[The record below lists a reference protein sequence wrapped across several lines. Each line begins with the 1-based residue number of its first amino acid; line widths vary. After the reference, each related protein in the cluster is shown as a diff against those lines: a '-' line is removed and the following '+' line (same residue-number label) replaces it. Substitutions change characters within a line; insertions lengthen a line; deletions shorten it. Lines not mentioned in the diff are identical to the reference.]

1 MTIKYDYSGK
11 LLGSDET
18 YADTREGVTELVDDL
33 SEQLLYA
40 DHVTPL
46 AITTIGEVVT
56 THHLIADRNVV
67 RMRSNSIDLGDFNE
81 VNSFLET
88 TRHLLHVNCSET
100 ENEGIIQTVIDVG
113 NSEGLGHSFSI
124 EHKVGN

>member
-11 LLGSDET
+11 LSGGDET
-18 YADTREGVTELVDDL
+18 YVDTREGITELVDGL

-40 DHVTPL
+40 DHVTLL
-46 AITTIGEVVT
+46 AITTIGGVAT
-56 THHLIADRNVV
+56 THHLIVDRNVA

-88 TRHLLHVNCSET
+88 TRHLLHVDCNET
-100 ENEGIIQTVIDVG
+100 ETDTVIQTVIDVG
-113 NSEGLGHSFSI
+113 NSEGMGHSFSI
-124 EHKVGN
+124 EHKAGN

>member
-18 YADTREGVTELVDDL
+18 YVDTREGVTELVDDL

-40 DHVTPL
+40 DHVTLL
-46 AITTIGEVVT
+46 AITTIGGVAT
-56 THHLIADRNVV
+56 THHLIVDRNVA

-88 TRHLLHVNCSET
+88 TRHLLHVDCNET
-100 ENEGIIQTVIDVG
+100 ETDTVIQTVIDVG
-113 NSEGLGHSFSI
+113 NSEGMGHSFSI
-124 EHKVGN
+124 EHKAGN

>member
-40 DHVTPL
+40 DHVTLL

-113 NSEGLGHSFSI
+113 YGEGVGHSFSI

>member
-11 LLGSDET
+11 LSGGDET
-18 YADTREGVTELVDDL
+18 YVDTREGITELVDGL

-40 DHVTPL
+40 DHVTLL
-46 AITTIGEVVT
+46 AITTIGGVAT
-56 THHLIADRNVV
+56 THHLIVDRNEA

-88 TRHLLHVNCSET
+88 TRHLLHVDCNET
-100 ENEGIIQTVIDVG
+100 ETDTVIQTVIDVG
-113 NSEGLGHSFSI
+113 NSEGMGHSFSI
-124 EHKVGN
+124 EHKAGN

>member
-11 LLGSDET
+11 LSGGDET
-18 YADTREGVTELVDDL
+18 YVDTREGITELVDGL

-40 DHVTPL
+40 DHVTLL
-46 AITTIGEVVT
+46 AITTIGGVAT
-56 THHLIADRNVV
+56 THHLIVDRNVA

-88 TRHLLHVNCSET
+88 TRYLLHVDCNET
-100 ENEGIIQTVIDVG
+100 ETDTVIQTVIDVG
-113 NSEGLGHSFSI
+113 NSEGMGHSFSI
-124 EHKVGN
+124 EHKAGN

>member
-40 DHVTPL
+40 DHVTLL

>member
-40 DHVTPL
+40 DHVTLL

-88 TRHLLHVNCSET
+88 TRHLLHVDCSKT

-113 NSEGLGHSFSI
+113 YGEGVGHSFSI

>member
-18 YADTREGVTELVDDL
+18 YVDTREGVTELVDDL

-40 DHVTPL
+40 DHVTLL
-46 AITTIGEVVT
+46 AITTIGGVAT
-56 THHLIADRNVV
+56 THHLIVDRNVA

-88 TRHLLHVNCSET
+88 TRHLLHVDCNET
-100 ENEGIIQTVIDVG
+100 ETDTVIQTVIDIG
-113 NSEGLGHSFSI
+113 NSEGMGHSFSI
-124 EHKVGN
+124 EHKAGN

>member
-18 YADTREGVTELVDDL
+18 YVDTREGVTELVDDL

-40 DHVTPL
+40 DHVTLL

-56 THHLIADRNVV
+56 THHLIADRNVA

-88 TRHLLHVNCSET
+88 TRHLLHVDCNET
-100 ENEGIIQTVIDVG
+100 ETDTVIQTVIDVG
-113 NSEGLGHSFSI
+113 NSEGMGHSFSI
-124 EHKVGN
+124 EHKAGN

>member
-11 LLGSDET
+11 LSGGDET
-18 YADTREGVTELVDDL
+18 YVDTREGITELVDGL

-40 DHVTPL
+40 DHVTLL
-46 AITTIGEVVT
+46 AITTIGGVAT
-56 THHLIADRNVV
+56 THHLIVDRNVA

-88 TRHLLHVNCSET
+88 TRHLLHVDCNET
-100 ENEGIIQTVIDVG
+100 ETDRVIQTVIDVG
-113 NSEGLGHSFSI
+113 NSEGMGHSFSI
-124 EHKVGN
+124 ERKAGN

>member
-18 YADTREGVTELVDDL
+18 YANTREGVTELVDDL

-40 DHVTPL
+40 DHVTLL

>member
-11 LLGSDET
+11 LSGGDET
-18 YADTREGVTELVDDL
+18 YVDTREGITELVDGL
-33 SEQLLYA
+33 SEHLLYA
-40 DHVTPL
+40 DHVTLL
-46 AITTIGEVVT
+46 AITTIGGVAT
-56 THHLIADRNVV
+56 THHLIVDRNVA

-88 TRHLLHVNCSET
+88 TRHLLHVDCNET

-113 NSEGLGHSFSI
+113 NSEGMGHSFSI
-124 EHKVGN
+124 EHKAGN

>member
-18 YADTREGVTELVDDL
+18 YVDTREGITELVDGL

-40 DHVTPL
+40 DHVTLL
-46 AITTIGEVVT
+46 AITTIGGVAT
-56 THHLIADRNVV
+56 THHLIVDRNVA

-88 TRHLLHVNCSET
+88 TRHLLHVDCNET
-100 ENEGIIQTVIDVG
+100 ETDTVIQTVIDVG
-113 NSEGLGHSFSI
+113 NSEGMGHSFSI
-124 EHKVGN
+124 EHKAGN